1 MKAKGILFGLNYIT
15 DTQCALSGCVNDVVN
30 MAKYLVDV
38 VKMPCDVYTEPEKA
52 DALTRNGIIR
62 ILNNASFATH
72 TEKLDLLYI
81 HYSGHGTFIKDISGD
96 ETDCQDECIVPL
108 DFRTNGYIVDDVIQ
122 KIFQSFNPK
131 TKVVCVFDCCHSG
144 TLLDVKYSWPITSQ
158 RMFPVIENARCRVK
172 APVLTISGCMDQQT
186 SAESYMNGQVQ
197 GAMTCILLEVLKTDP
212 RARGNLHILITKM
225 RQLLSLRGYAQVP
238 KVCST
243 YDITHQPSF
252 V

>member
-1 MKAKGILFGLNYIT
+1 MHAVTDVTGYGLAGHGWEMS
-15 DTQCALSGCVNDVVN
+15 DRSG
-30 MAKYLVDV
+30 ARL
-38 VKMPCDVYTEPEKA
+38 
-52 DALTRNGIIR
+52 IIDSSS
-62 ILNNASFATH
+62 LP
-72 TEKLDLLYI
+72 LYEGAHEI
-81 HYSGHGTFIKDISGD
+81 AASGHRTGGD
-96 ETDCQDECIVPL
+96 PRNRAYVADRLT
-108 DFRTNGYIVDDVIQ
+108 TTADDSYVAI
-122 KIFQSFNPK
+122 
-131 TKVVCVFDCCHSG
+131 
-144 TLLDVKYSWPITSQ
+144 
-158 RMFPVIENARCRVK
+158 
-172 APVLTISGCMDQQT
+172 CMDQQT